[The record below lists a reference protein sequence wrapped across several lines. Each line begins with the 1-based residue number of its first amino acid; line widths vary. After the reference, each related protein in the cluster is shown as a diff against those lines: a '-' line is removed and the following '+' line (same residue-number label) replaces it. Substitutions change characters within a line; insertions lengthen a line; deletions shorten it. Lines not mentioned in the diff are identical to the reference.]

1 MTEALNEHEQ
11 MLRMR
16 GRPKI
21 LLARN
26 YEEAMELY
34 NKFQKN
40 MLGVITDVSF
50 SQNGIKNKDAGI
62 ISAAIS
68 GPSTS

>member
-1 MTEALNEHEQ
+1 MELVILFVENSIQFYSTILPYLYKHVFVQSRSFMTEALNEHEQ

-26 YEEAMELY
+26 YEEAQEVY
-34 NKFQKN
+34 NK
-40 MLGVITDVSF
+40 
-50 SQNGIKNKDAGI
+50 
-62 ISAAIS
+62 
-68 GPSTS
+68 

>member
-26 YEEAMELY
+26 YEEAKELY
-34 NKFQKN
+34 DKYQKN
-40 MLGVITDVSF
+40 LLGLVTDVRF
-50 SQNGIKNKDAGI
+50 PKNGELYAR
-62 ISAAIS
+62 
-68 GPSTS
+68 